1 MPTTFTSGPM
11 SVPGPYPPTP
21 LNLFALF
28 HKNRAQKSEDGF
40 TISSLVLP

>member
-11 SVPGPYPPTP
+11 SAPVRTPPPPPYP

-40 TISSLVLP
+40 TISSL